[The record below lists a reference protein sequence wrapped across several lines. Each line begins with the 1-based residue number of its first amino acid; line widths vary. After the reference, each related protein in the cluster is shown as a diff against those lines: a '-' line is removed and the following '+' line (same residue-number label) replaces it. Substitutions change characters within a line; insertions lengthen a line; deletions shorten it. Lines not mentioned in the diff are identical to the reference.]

1 MNMALYEYAKYF
13 ADEDDM
19 DDLMW
24 FAKHI
29 AEEDDVFEDSL
40 VFPQYI

>member
-1 MNMALYEYAKYF
+1 MNRALYEYAKYF
-13 ADEDDM
+13 ADEDDR

-40 VFPQYI
+40 VIPQYI